1 MSLIFT
7 STVVLYPF
15 NHLEN
20 VVEVVL
26 VESLE
31 VVVAS
36 SLKNSWNS
44 SGKSE
49 SDFTLSSLG
58 ITSVHLI
65 MW

>member
-65 MW
+65 M

>member
-1 MSLIFT
+1 MSLTFT

-44 SGKSE
+44 SGESE

-58 ITSVHLI
+58 ITPVHLI
-65 MW
+65 M